1 MHGWC
6 SRSCEDGFPRLQIIW
21 ADAGY
26 TGELVYGR
34 AYFGH
39 WLLDLIR
46 RCDKGFKVLPRR

>member
-1 MHGWC
+1 
-6 SRSCEDGFPRLQIIW
+6 LQIIW